1 MEVIPGGNTMK
12 KTIIS
17 VFVIALAL
25 TFVTTVPAEAKEE
38 ITQSCSTEK
47 SKTIT
52 KSKGYR
58 SKSKATTKNK
68 GYRAKSKATTK
79 NKGYRAKSKAT
90 SGSTSKS
97 KSSKKT
103 YDPYDDDKYNSADD
117 FAEDKYE
124 EFYDYEDDAEDDDDA
139 YDAAIDYWNSKNK
152 K

>member
-1 MEVIPGGNTMK
+1 MK

-25 TFVTTVPAEAKEE
+25 TFVTPVPAEAKEE
-38 ITQSCSTEK
+38 FTQSCSTEK
-47 SKTIT
+47 SKTTT
-52 KSKGYR
+52 KSRGYR

-68 GYRAKSKATTK
+68 GYRAKSKATTTS
-79 NKGYRAKSKAT
+79 KGYRAKSKAPA
-90 SGSTSKS
+90 GTSKS

-103 YDPYDDDKYNSADD
+103 YDPYDADNYTSADD

-139 YDAAIDYWNSKNK
+139 YDAAVDYWNSKNNK
-152 K
+152 RK